1 MLFSSYI
8 TILHLSNWLL
18 STACSLGLV
27 NLFVCLAQEIDVKAG
42 GGFVIYMG
50 DMVRDFLM
58 KLDWFGALFPRI
70 PVPIQKVIVAN
81 MKEYGPSIK
90 EQYQEEAARAEM
102 EK

>member
-1 MLFSSYI
+1 M
-8 TILHLSNWLL
+8 
-18 STACSLGLV
+18 
-27 NLFVCLAQEIDVKAG
+27 KAG
-42 GGFVIYMG
+42 GGYVMYLG

-90 EQYQEEAARAEM
+90 EQYQEEATKAEQEKLVFSNIAIIFMYFLYTVM
-102 EK
+102 EEVLG